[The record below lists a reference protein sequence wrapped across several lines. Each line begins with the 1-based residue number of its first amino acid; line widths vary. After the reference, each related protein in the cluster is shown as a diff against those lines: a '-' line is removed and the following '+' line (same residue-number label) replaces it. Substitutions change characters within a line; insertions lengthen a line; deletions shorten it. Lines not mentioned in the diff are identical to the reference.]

1 MRLDTTRF
9 GKVEV
14 DDQSIITFTQPIIG
28 FQEFRRFVIL
38 DGPDD
43 GGLKWLQSTGAEDL
57 AFIPMDPRQVVPDYE
72 VKLVEHE
79 LSELAVD
86 QADCLL

>member
-1 MRLDTTRF
+1 MGILVVHGSILGRGEFSMQLDTARF

-43 GGLKWLQSTGAEDL
+43 GGLKWLQSTDAEDL
-57 AFIPMDPRQVVPDYE
+57 AFILMDPPTGRAG
-72 VKLVEHE
+72 L
-79 LSELAVD
+79 
-86 QADCLL
+86 